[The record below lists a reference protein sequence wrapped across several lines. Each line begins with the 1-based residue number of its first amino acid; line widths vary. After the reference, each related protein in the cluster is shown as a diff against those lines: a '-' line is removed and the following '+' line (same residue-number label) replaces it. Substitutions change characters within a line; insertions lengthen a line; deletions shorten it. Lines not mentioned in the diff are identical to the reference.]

1 MSRRSTATPS
11 CDPLTIILGID
22 PGSRQTGF
30 GVIAVDGQHHRLVEW
45 GRIRSIDGSMAERLR
60 TIFESVSAVV
70 QRTRPDEA
78 ALEETFVNKVNA
90 ASALVLGQARG
101 AAFCALGAAGL
112 TVAEYQ
118 PSQVKQAVTGSGRA
132 DKAQVQQMV
141 KLLLRLDAVPPT
153 DAADAL
159 AVAIT
164 HAQVRRM
171 RASGLAAKGSWK

>member
-1 MSRRSTATPS
+1 MA
-11 CDPLTIILGID
+11 IILGVD
-22 PGSRQTGF
+22 PGSRHTGF
-30 GVIAVDGQHHRLVEW
+30 GVIEVQGQQHRLVEC
-45 GRIRSIDGSMAERLR
+45 GRIRSIDGAMAERLR
-60 TIFESVSAVV
+60 TIFQSLSAVIA
-70 QRTRPDEA
+70 RSHPDEA

-101 AAFCALGAAGL
+101 AAFCALGSAGL

-141 KLLLRLDAVPPT
+141 KLLLRLDTVPPT

-164 HAQVRRM
+164 HAQVRRL
-171 RASGLAAKGSWK
+171 RATGLAPKGSWK

>member
-1 MSRRSTATPS
+1 M
-11 CDPLTIILGID
+11 TIILGVD

-30 GVIAVDGQHHRLVEW
+30 GVIEVQGNHHRMIEW

-60 TIFESVSAVV
+60 TIFEALGDVIA
-70 QRTRPDEA
+70 RTRPDEA

-112 TVAEYQ
+112 SVAEYQ
-118 PSQVKQAVTGSGRA
+118 PSQVKLAVTGSGRA

-141 KLLLRLDAVPPT
+141 KMLLKLDTVPPT

-159 AVAIT
+159 AVAMT
-164 HAQVRRM
+164 HAQVRRT
-171 RASGLAAKGSWK
+171 RQATGLALQGSWK